1 MRKIAG
7 IIALLI
13 VGISCNSQPKISGKT
28 SKLEDGLYAVIKTN
42 KGEILLKLYHDKTPM
57 TVANFAGLAEG
68 KIENTAKQKGQPF
81 YNGSKFHRVIA
92 DFMIQGGDP
101 SGNGSGGPG
110 YQFEDEIVPELKHD
124 GPGVLSMANAGP
136 GTNGSQFFITH
147 KETPWLD
154 GRHTVFGRVVEGQE
168 VVNAIEQGDEMI
180 EVKILRVGKEMK
192 NYDPA
197 KTFETARKALQEKQ
211 EMEARK
217 SREAFETLKR
227 AAQSTP
233 SGLAYI
239 ITQEGTGAPAKQGQF
254 VTCHYTLTLPD
265 GRKIDSSLDRG
276 QPFRFQV
283 GMGQVIKGW
292 DEALQMF
299 GPGTKVRLLIPPQL
313 GYGERGAGGVIPP
326 NSDLIFD
333 VEVLAVE

>member
-1 MRKIAG
+1 MKRIAALF
-7 IIALLI
+7 ALLM
-13 VGISCNSQPKISGKT
+13 VGISCNSQPKTNGKAP
-28 SKLEDGLYAVIKTN
+28 KLDDGLYASIKTSR
-42 KGEILLKLYHDKTPM
+42 GDIVLRLYHDKTPM

-68 KIENTAKQKGQPF
+68 KIENTAKPKGQPF
-81 YNGSKFHRVIA
+81 YNGLKFHRVIA

-110 YQFEDEIVPELKHD
+110 YQFEDEIVAELKHD

-154 GRHTVFGRVVEGQE
+154 GRHTVFGRVVEGQD
-168 VVNAIEQGDEMI
+168 VVNAIQQGDEII
-180 EVKILRVGKEMK
+180 EVKILRIGKELK

-197 KTFETARKALQEKQ
+197 KTFETARMALKEKQ
-211 EMEARK
+211 EQEARK
-217 SREAFETLKR
+217 AKEAFESLKR

-239 ITQEGTGAPAKQGQF
+239 ITQEGTGKPAKQGQF

>member
-81 YNGSKFHRVIA
+81 YNGLKFHRVIA

>member
-1 MRKIAG
+1 MRKIATLL
-7 IIALLI
+7 ALLML
-13 VGISCNSQPKISGKT
+13 GASCNGQPKVNGKT
-28 SKLEDGLYAVIKTN
+28 PKLDDGLYAIIKTN
-42 KGEILLKLYHDKTPM
+42 KGDILLKLYHDKTPM
-57 TVANFAGLAEG
+57 TVANFVGLAEG
-68 KIENTAKQKGQPF
+68 KIENTAKPKGTPF
-81 YNGSKFHRVIA
+81 YNGLKFHRVIA

-101 SGNGSGGPG
+101 SGNGTGGPG
-110 YQFEDEIVPELKHD
+110 YQFEDEIVAELKHD

-136 GTNGSQFFITH
+136 NTNGSQFFITH

-168 VVNAIEQGDEMI
+168 VVNAIQQGDEMI
-180 EVKILRVGKEMK
+180 EVKILRIGKELK
-192 NYDPA
+192 NYDAA
-197 KTFETARKALQEKQ
+197 KTFETARKALKEKQ
-211 EMEARK
+211 ELEARK
-217 SREAFETLKR
+217 AKEAFESLKR

-239 ITQEGTGAPAKQGQF
+239 ITQEGTGQPARQGQY
-254 VTCHYTLTLPD
+254 VTCHYTLTLAD

-299 GPGTKVRLLIPPQL
+299 GPGTKVRLLIPPHL

-326 NSDLIFD
+326 NADLIFD

>member
-1 MRKIAG
+1 MRKVTSLL
-7 IIALLI
+7 ALVLLATA
-13 VGISCNSQPKISGKT
+13 CNSQPKTKSR
-28 SKLEDGLYAVIKTN
+28 LEDGLYAVIKTN
-42 KGEILLKLYHDKTPM
+42 KGDITLKLYHDKTPM
-57 TVANFAGLAEG
+57 TVANFVGLAEG
-68 KIENTAKQKGQPF
+68 KIENSARKKGEPF
-81 YNGSKFHRVIA
+81 YNGLKFHRVIA

-101 SGNGSGGPG
+101 AGNGSGGPG

-136 GTNGSQFFITH
+136 NTNGSQFFITH

-168 VVNAIEQGDEMI
+168 VVNAIQQGDEI
-180 EVKILRVGKEMK
+180 VSVTIHRIGKELK
-192 NYDPA
+192 NYDPV
-197 KTFETARKALQEKQ
+197 KTFEESRKAIREKKELQARKAKE
-211 EMEARK
+211 E
-217 SREAFETLKR
+217 FENLKR

-233 SGLAYI
+233 SGLSYI
-239 ITQEGTGAPAKQGQF
+239 VMQEGTGAPAKKGQF
-254 VTCHYTLTLPD
+254 VTCHYTLTLAD
-265 GRKIDSSLDRG
+265 GQKIDSSLDRG

-299 GPGTKVRLLIPPQL
+299 GPGTRVKLLIPPHL

-326 NSDLIFD
+326 NADLIFD

>member
-1 MRKIAG
+1 MRKIALL
-7 IIALLI
+7 IALLML
-13 VGISCNSQPKISGKT
+13 GISCNSQPKVNGKT
-28 SKLEDGLYAVIKTN
+28 PKLEDGLYAIIKTN
-42 KGEILLKLYHDKTPM
+42 KGDILLKLYHDKTPM
-57 TVANFAGLAEG
+57 TVANFVGLAEG
-68 KIENTAKQKGQPF
+68 KIDNTAKPKGIPF
-81 YNGSKFHRVIA
+81 YNGLKFHRVIA

-110 YQFEDEIVPELKHD
+110 YQFEDEIVAELKHD

-136 GTNGSQFFITH
+136 NTNGSQFFITH

-168 VVNAIEQGDEMI
+168 VVNAIQQGDEMI
-180 EVKILRVGKEMK
+180 EVKILRIGKELK

-197 KTFETARKALQEKQ
+197 KTFETARKALKEKL

-217 SREAFETLKR
+217 AKEAFENLKR

-239 ITQEGTGAPAKQGQF
+239 ITQEGTGKPAKQGQF
-254 VTCHYTLTLPD
+254 VTCHYTLMLAD
-265 GRKIDSSLDRG
+265 GRKIDSSIDRG

-299 GPGTKVRLLIPPQL
+299 GPGTKVRLLILPHL

-326 NSDLIFD
+326 NADLIFD

>member
-1 MRKIAG
+1 MRKVTSLL
-7 IIALLI
+7 ALVLLATA
-13 VGISCNSQPKISGKT
+13 CNSQPKTKSG
-28 SKLEDGLYAVIKTN
+28 LEDGLYAVIKTN
-42 KGEILLKLYHDKTPM
+42 KGDITLKLYHDKTPM
-57 TVANFAGLAEG
+57 TVANFVGLAEG
-68 KIENTAKQKGQPF
+68 KIENSARKKGEPF
-81 YNGSKFHRVIA
+81 YNGLKFHRVIA

-136 GTNGSQFFITH
+136 NTNGSQFFITH

-168 VVNAIEQGDEMI
+168 VVNAIQQGDEI
-180 EVKILRVGKEMK
+180 VSVTILRIGKELK
-192 NYDPA
+192 HYDPVR
-197 KTFETARKALQEKQ
+197 TFEESRKAIREKRELQARKAKEEFENL
-211 EMEARK
+211 K
-217 SREAFETLKR
+217 S
-227 AAQSTP
+227 AAQSTA

-239 ITQEGTGAPAKQGQF
+239 VMQEGTGQPAKKGQF
-254 VTCHYTLTLPD
+254 VTCHYTLTLVD
-265 GRKIDSSLDRG
+265 GQKIDSSLDRG

-299 GPGTKVRLLIPPQL
+299 GPGTKVKLLIPPHL

-326 NSDLIFD
+326 NADLIFD

>member
-1 MRKIAG
+1 MKKIAG

-13 VGISCNSQPKISGKT
+13 LGMACNSQPKVHSKS

-42 KGEILLKLYHDKTPM
+42 RGEILLKLYHDKTPM
-57 TVANFAGLAEG
+57 TVANFVGLAEG
-68 KIENTAKQKGQPF
+68 KIENTARQKGQPF
-81 YNGSKFHRVIA
+81 YDGLKFHRVIA

-110 YQFEDEIVPELKHD
+110 YQFEDEIVEELRHD

-154 GRHTVFGRVVEGQE
+154 GRHTVFGRVVEGQD
-168 VVNAIEQGDEMI
+168 VVNAIQQGDEMI
-180 EVKILRVGKEMK
+180 EVRILRVGKELK

-197 KTFETARKALQEKQ
+197 KTFETARRALKEKLEKEALKA
-211 EMEARK
+211 
-217 SREAFETLKR
+217 REAFESLKR

-239 ITQEGTGAPAKQGQF
+239 ITQEGTGVPAKQGQY